1 MLLGVLVVGLG
12 GANGVTLLAGHI
24 ANTRKLSWEGPSPWG
39 RMSANLLGCIT
50 QLPAK
55 GGKGGYRERYALA
68 DFCDAAIGGWDIRPT
83 PLGEALYNARI
94 LDFDLVRQV
103 QVHDHVVTSRQSSSD
118 CSHTADIAI
127 MMTARHAH
135 CTSCSIHNCA

>member
-1 MLLGVLVVGLG
+1 VLVVGLG

-55 GGKGGYRERYALA
+55 GGKGGYKERYALA

-103 QVHDHVVTSRQSSSD
+103 QVHRSCWIALATHHTVLAESWHCAMGRATTSVKILAVSE
-118 CSHTADIAI
+118 A
-127 MMTARHAH
+127 AH
-135 CTSCSIHNCA
+135 